1 MRTSVLKDDPGYKN
15 FAFRKYDIFLD
26 GRPVRLC
33 ITADEEEG
41 FVLVHAAGDD
51 GKPYPNE
58 TNTETVKIRFQ
69 GKVEIRERKDWQPER
84 EVNSCGFG
92 TSTKYPDAAR

>member
-15 FAFRKYDIFLD
+15 FAFGKYNIFLD

-41 FVLVHAAGDD
+41 FVLVHAVGDD
-51 GKPYPNE
+51 GKPYLNE
-58 TNTETVKIRFQ
+58 TRTETVKIRFQ
-69 GKVEIRERKDWQPER
+69 GKVEIQQRKDWQPEAPQ
-84 EVNSCGFG
+84 SHCGFSG
-92 TSTKYPDAAR
+92 RSETS